1 MKLGTIIR
9 MYMDEHNFSMREF
22 AKICNLSPAQVS
34 FMERGR
40 NSNGDPF
47 VPREETLIK
56 LAAGMGIT
64 LGELLT
70 ALDEDTRVRLAS
82 AQGVTM
88 SPEKQAVIDKILIA
102 TPEQFSLIQSYVDFV
117 IKGYHVSHFI

>member
-9 MYMDEHNFSMREF
+9 MYMDEHNYSMREF
-22 AKICNLSPAQVS
+22 AKICKLSPAQVS

-40 NSNGDPF
+40 NSKGDPF

-64 LGELLT
+64 LRELLSL
-70 ALDEDTRVRLAS
+70 LDEDTRVRVAS
-82 AQGVTM
+82 ASGVSMT
-88 SPEKQAVIDKILIA
+88 EDKQYVIDKVLIA
-102 TPEQFSLIQSYVDFV
+102 TQEQMMQIRSFVDFV
-117 IKGYHVSHFI
+117 MK

>member
-9 MYMDEHNFSMREF
+9 MYMDEHSYSMREF
-22 AKICNLSPAQVS
+22 ARICKLSPAQIT

-64 LGELLT
+64 YGELLS
-70 ALDEDTRVRLAS
+70 AMDEDTRVRVAS
-82 AQGVTM
+82 GSSGVSM
-88 SPEKQAVIDKILIA
+88 SPEKQAVIDKILMA
-102 TPEQFSLIQSYVDFV
+102 TPEQFSQIKVYVDFV
-117 IKGYHVSHFI
+117 MKA

>member
-56 LAAGMGIT
+56 LASGMGIT
-64 LGELLT
+64 LKELLA
-70 ALDEDTRVRLAS
+70 ALDEDTRVRIAG

-88 SPEKQAVIDKILIA
+88 SPKKQAVIDKILIA

-117 IKGYHVSHFI
+117 IKG